1 MEIDSDDLDKKLG
14 LRNFPQDFSE
24 LVMVAELAEVVVAI
38 VELFNQE
45 VLCSGHGHEI
55 HVPQAGGHY
64 RVARL
69 QLIRGVFAEN

>member
-1 MEIDSDDLDKKLG
+1 
-14 LRNFPQDFSE
+14 
-24 LVMVAELAEVVVAI
+24 MVAELAEVVVAV

-55 HVPQAGGHY
+55 HVPQAGGHG

-69 QLIRGVFAEN
+69 QLIRGVFAEKLKQNDYIVSI